1 MIRLPL
7 LASLVI
13 LATPSAF
20 AQNVDPSPRF
30 IQAQATSFFGTRR
43 VGGLGRTLAR
53 VWFEATVP
61 TQEDRRLRAGYRFV
75 AGCRAHD
82 CPTKAA
88 AIIAPGGAIVGAAM
102 VALKCGETCEDT
114 STGFVFVRRT
124 TPAWARDELRT
135 WSRRVLAANASME
148 PSMGSTEEVSLDEAE
163 GATR

>member
-1 MIRLPL
+1 MIQLPL

-30 IQAQATSFFGTRR
+30 THAQATSFFGTRR
-43 VGGLGRTLAR
+43 VSGLGRGALAR
-53 VWFEATVP
+53 VWFEANAP
-61 TQEDRRLRAGYRFV
+61 TQEDRRLRSGYRFV

-88 AIIAPGGAIVGAAM
+88 AIIAAGGAIVGAAI
-102 VALKCGETCEDT
+102 VALKCSETCEDT

-124 TPAWARDELRT
+124 TPVWARDELRA
-135 WSRRVLAANASME
+135 WSRRVSNRAPL
-148 PSMGSTEEVSLDEAE
+148 P
-163 GATR
+163 